1 MPLDIQ
7 MCKFSPVVG
16 DINGITSVCH
26 ESDEEL
32 AQVSKESLGN
42 SIGPTLNVLKAPILD
57 LF

>member
-16 DINGITSVCH
+16 DINGITSVSH

-32 AQVSKESLGN
+32 AKSQKSPWE
-42 SIGPTLNVLKAPILD
+42 TA
-57 LF
+57 